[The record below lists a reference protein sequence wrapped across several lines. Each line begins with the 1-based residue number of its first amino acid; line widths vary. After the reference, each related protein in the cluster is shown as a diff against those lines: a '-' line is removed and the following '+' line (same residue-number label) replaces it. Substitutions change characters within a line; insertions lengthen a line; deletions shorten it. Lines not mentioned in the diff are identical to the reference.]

1 MLATLHRRY
10 NMSNY
15 RFDFS
20 FLKCPVKHTHEILAV
35 TCRKRNIFCPCVC
48 TVDKRLDA
56 TAASVRKRFSFSVN
70 SYFKDVLAR
79 SICPDILVLKENKT
93 FLTSLSYILN
103 LNCATRCVCIKRAK
117 LQWNKVSK
125 WYMGKG
131 KQSNGE
137 VFTFV
142 FAESE
147 ETSSVS

>member
-1 MLATLHRRY
+1 MLATLHNRY

-20 FLKCPVKHTHEILAV
+20 FLKCSVNRSYEVFAV
-35 TCRKRNIFCPCVC
+35 TCRKRISSVHVHVLL
-48 TVDKRLDA
+48 TKDDA
-56 TAASVRKRFSFSVN
+56 TAGSAWKHFSVN
-70 SYFKDVLAR
+70 SYFKDVVAR
-79 SICPDILVLKENKT
+79 SICPDFLVLKENKT
-93 FLTSLSYILN
+93 FLTSLRYILN
-103 LNCATRCVCIKRAK
+103 LNCATRCTCVKRAK
-117 LQWNKVSK
+117 LQWNKVSI

-147 ETSSVS
+147 ETFSVS